1 MRENNNQ
8 KNGSKPRLIPVNPSG
23 RREASSIDL
32 IFEIVRQIPA
42 GRVTTYGA
50 IAKVLDLPN
59 ARMVGHAMRS
69 ADDKGKPVPAQRVVA
84 ASGRLSHD
92 TTGARRRL
100 LLREGVLLKGD
111 KIVDFSQRFWDPAK
125 EL

>member
-1 MRENNNQ
+1 MPQPKKQAARKKE
-8 KNGSKPRLIPVNPSG
+8 RLIAVIPSG
-23 RREASSIDL
+23 KRESSSADMIYDV
-32 IFEIVRQIPA
+32 VRQVPR

-50 IAKVLDLPN
+50 IAKLLDLPN

-69 ADDKGKPVPAQRVVA
+69 VDGLGRPVPAQRVVT

-92 TTGARRRL
+92 STGSRRKL
-100 LLREGVLLKGD
+100 LIKEGVKLKGD
-111 KIVDFSQRFWDPAK
+111 KIVDFAKLFWDPAV